1 MYKSSPEHSGAG
13 EGVHSSIAGSAVSHY
28 GKQVLKGSRK
38 AWRFAVLVMFGV
50 SLSGCDD
57 RHGMMMGQQSV
68 PAHYQSNGERIYF
81 TGVSQSRGSITY
93 TGGNMHLQMMGGG
106 CATCHGGDRDGSRMM
121 PEFWVVAPPLTRAA
135 LFGDH
140 DEGDGHGDHASYD
153 AETLRRAVSRG
164 LEPSG
169 KKMDPIMPRWSMSEE
184 DWRDLL
190 AYLTR

>member
-1 MYKSSPEHSGAG
+1 MYTSSPEPSVAG
-13 EGVHSSIAGSAVSHY
+13 EAALWSIPNPAVSH
-28 GKQVLKGSRK
+28 GGEQVRKGERK
-38 AWRFAVLVMFGV
+38 AWRFAGLATFVVF
-50 SLSGCDD
+50 LSGCDGS
-57 RHGMMMGQQSV
+57 HGMMMGRQSV
-68 PAHYQSNGERIYF
+68 PPRFQSNGERIYF
-81 TGVSQSRGSITY
+81 TGVSESRKPITY

-106 CATCHGGDRDGSRMM
+106 CATCHGADRDGGRMM

-140 DEGDGHGDHASYD
+140 DEGDGHGDHASYGMD
-153 AETLRRAVSRG
+153 TLRRAVSRG

-169 KKMDPIMPRWSMSEE
+169 EKLDPIMPRWSMSDE